1 MKSKDLSES
10 SKLLRNEY
18 PLTKSGFPL
27 LRPENIPPI
36 GEMLSF
42 RDTRNSD
49 PRAEKTEYLVH
60 FFKDDDRLDS
70 FYDRP
75 YGDWAESWF
84 KKFAQYSA
92 ICTPDFSLYP
102 QMPRPVQQMQIFKNR
117 WCGAYWQDL
126 GLCVV
131 PTFTWGDQESYSFCF
146 DGIPQDATVAI
157 STVGCRAVKQ
167 DFLAGYY
174 AMHESLHPRLIY
186 CYGTPFEE
194 IAADVVSFPY
204 EAFKKGGVT
213 NGRSR

>member
-1 MKSKDLSES
+1 MKSKELSAS

-18 PLTKSGFPL
+18 PLTKSGFPI
-27 LRPENIPPI
+27 LRPETISPI
-36 GEMLSF
+36 DEMLSF
-42 RDTRNSD
+42 RDTRVSD
-49 PRAEKTEYLVH
+49 LRAEKTEYLVH

-70 FYDRP
+70 FYDKA
-75 YGDWAESWF
+75 YGERAESILA
-84 KKFAQYSA
+84 KFAQYSA

-102 QMPRPVQQMQIFKNR
+102 QMPRPIQQMQIFKNR

-126 GLCVV
+126 GLRVI
-131 PTFTWGDQESYSFCF
+131 PTVTWGDCESYSFCF

-157 STVGCRAVKQ
+157 STVGCQAVKQ

-174 AMHESLHPRLIY
+174 AMREALCPRLVY

-194 IAADVVSFPY
+194 IVADVVSFPY
-204 EAFKKGGVT
+204 EAFKKGGVA